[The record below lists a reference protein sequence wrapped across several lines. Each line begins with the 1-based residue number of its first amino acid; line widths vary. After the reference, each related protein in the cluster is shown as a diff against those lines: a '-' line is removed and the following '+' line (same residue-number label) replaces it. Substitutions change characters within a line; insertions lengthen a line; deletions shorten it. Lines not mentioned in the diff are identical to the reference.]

1 MSKKK
6 KIIILSVMMLLLV
19 VTGVLNIVLN
29 DNMSMQTSSSTT
41 VSSGNFF
48 VTYRA
53 DRQSTRDQELLYY
66 DAIISSETSSVDA
79 INLAENKK
87 LDLIENM
94 ETELVTEGL
103 IKAQGFEDCIVTT
116 SASCVN
122 VIVKSGELTSG
133 EVAKIVNIV
142 KNQTNASIDNINSIT
157 VE

>member
-6 KIIILSVMMLLLV
+6 KIIILSVMMCLLI

-29 DNMSMQTSSSTT
+29 NNLTSSPASTT
-41 VSSGNFF
+41 VTTGNFF

-53 DRQSTRDQELLYY
+53 DRQTTRDQELLYY
-66 DAIISSETSSVDA
+66 DAILKSETVSADA
-79 INLAENKK
+79 KNLAESKK
-87 LDLIENM
+87 LSLITSM

-103 IKAQGFEDCIVTT
+103 IKAQGFEDCVVTS

-122 VIVKSGELTSG
+122 VIIKSGELTSS
-133 EVAKIVNIV
+133 EVKKIVAIV
-142 KNQTNASIDNINSIT
+142 KEQTGAKIDNIKIIP

>member
-29 DNMSMQTSSSTT
+29 DNMSTQTSTT

-48 VTYRA
+48 VTYRT
-53 DRQSTRDQELLYY
+53 DRQTTRDQEMLYY
-66 DAIISSETSSVDA
+66 DAIITSETSSIDA
-79 INLAENKK
+79 INLAESKK
-87 LDLIENM
+87 LSLIENM

-116 SASCVN
+116 SSSCVN
-122 VIVKSGELTSG
+122 VIVKSGELTTS

-142 KNQTNASIDNINSIT
+142 KNQTGAIIDNIKIIP
-157 VE
+157 VD

>member
-29 DNMSMQTSSSTT
+29 NNMTEQTASTT
-41 VSSGNFF
+41 VNAGNFF
-48 VTYRA
+48 VTYRT
-53 DRQSTRDQELLYY
+53 DRQSTRDQEMLYY
-66 DAIISSETSSVDA
+66 DAIINSETSSVDA

-87 LDLIENM
+87 LALVESM

-116 SASCVN
+116 SSSAVN
-122 VIVKSGELTSG
+122 VIVKSGELTSS

-142 KNQTNASIDNINSIT
+142 KDQTGAKIDNIKIIP